1 MVRKQSDVEKS
12 LQRKGFVRSNGDHN
26 YFHYYTITGIK
37 TRIFTKTSYGNRE
50 IGNSLLSMM
59 SKQCCLSR
67 ADFDLLID
75 CPLEREAYELK
86 LINQGRIALTEMSS

>member
-12 LQRKGFVRSNGDHN
+12 LQRKGFVRSNGDHHF
-26 YFHYYTITGIK
+26 FHYYTTTGRK

-59 SKQCCLSR
+59 SKQCGLSR

-75 CPLEREAYELK
+75 CPLDREAYELK
-86 LINQGRIALTEMSS
+86 LINQGRIRLNGMSP

>member
-26 YFHYYTITGIK
+26 FFHYYTTTGRK

-59 SKQCCLSR
+59 SKQCGLSR
-67 ADFDLLID
+67 SDFDLLID
-75 CPLEREAYELK
+75 CPLDRETYELK
-86 LINQGRIALTEMSS
+86 LIIQGRVAMTETSP